1 MVRPESLAEA
11 LEELRK
17 GCTELTLLGACSG
30 APSTLQHRRVCA
42 CGGAH
47 ARGRGERL
55 RQALGRRAARRTH
68 RAFAPRAAGSCG
80 IGDEGVKELAAALKT
95 NTMLTKL
102 DLCGACSGAPPTPR
116 HRRTRAL
123 GACGAPPRAFDARA
137 RRAHR
142 ARARVP
148 QTVGSAT
155 RGPRS
160 WPPRSR
166 PTRPS
171 PS

>member
-116 HRRTRAL
+116 HRRTRTCL
-123 GACGAPPRAFDARA
+123 GACAA
-137 RRAHR
+137 RRPSARRTLSPRPPSVRPRVCRRQLWDRRRGGQGAGRR
-142 ARARVP
+142 A
-148 QTVGSAT
+148 
-155 RGPRS
+155 
-160 WPPRSR
+160 
-166 PTRPS
+166 
-171 PS
+171 

>member
-80 IGDEGVKELAAALKT
+80 IGDEGTKELAAALKA
-95 NTMLTKL
+95 NTTLTEL
-102 DLCGACSGAPPTPR
+102 SLWSACSGAPPHP
-116 HRRTRAL
+116 A
-123 GACGAPPRAFDARA
+123 APPCLCLCGGRAA
-137 RRAHR
+137 RRPSVCHTR
-142 ARARVP
+142 SPRPQRV
-148 QTVGSAT
+148 
-155 RGPRS
+155 
-160 WPPRSR
+160 R
-166 PTRPS
+166 PACRRQ
-171 PS
+171 